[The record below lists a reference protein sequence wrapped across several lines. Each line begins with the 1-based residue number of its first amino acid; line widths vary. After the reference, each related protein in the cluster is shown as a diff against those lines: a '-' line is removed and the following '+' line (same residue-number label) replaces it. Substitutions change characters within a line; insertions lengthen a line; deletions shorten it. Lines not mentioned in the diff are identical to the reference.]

1 MAGAT
6 QESAVA
12 QDDLNIPLIDFG
24 QFLSSDA
31 AAKQS
36 AAKAVLEA
44 FQNTGFVYL
53 KNHGI
58 PPSTVSTV
66 FANSAKFFARPQEQ
80 KDALAWYSAAAN
92 RGYVAHGR
100 EKLVTLEETGT
111 EGEMRNIV
119 PDLKESLEIGRDDQ
133 PETPNMWPS
142 GDEDAT
148 VFKKE
153 MTTFFDTCKRL
164 HMQVMRA
171 IALGMG
177 IQESWFDE
185 FTDAGDNTLRLLH
198 YPGVSK
204 NIFKRDDGQ
213 LQVRAGEHSD
223 YGSITL
229 LFQDMRGGL
238 QVRSPKGTFVDATP
252 IQGTIV
258 VNAGDLLARWS
269 NDTIKSTK
277 HRVVEPRPRPEDAD
291 NDFYPPRYSIAYFCN
306 PNYERMI
313 QAIPG
318 TYEEA
323 GRKYGDVTS
332 GDYLIQRLTAT
343 Y

>member
-1 MAGAT
+1 
-6 QESAVA
+6 
-12 QDDLNIPLIDFG
+12 
-24 QFLSSDA
+24 
-31 AAKQS
+31 
-36 AAKAVLEA
+36 
-44 FQNTGFVYL
+44 
-53 KNHGI
+53 
-58 PPSTVSTV
+58 
-66 FANSAKFFARPQEQ
+66 
-80 KDALAWYSAAAN
+80 
-92 RGYVAHGR
+92 
-100 EKLVTLEETGT
+100 
-111 EGEMRNIV
+111 
-119 PDLKESLEIGRDDQ
+119 
-133 PETPNMWPS
+133 
-142 GDEDAT
+142 
-148 VFKKE
+148 
-153 MTTFFDTCKRL
+153 
-164 HMQVMRA
+164 MQVMRA

-204 NIFKRDDGQ
+204 RIFRRDDGQ

-223 YGSITL
+223 YGMYKWRYNQAQYAKVTIGSITL
-229 LFQDMRGGL
+229 LFQDVRGGL

-252 IQGTIV
+252 IEGTIV

-277 HRVVEPRPRPEDAD
+277 HRVVEPSPKPEDAD
-291 NDFYPPRYSIAYFCN
+291 KDVYPPRYSIAYFCN

-323 GRKYGDVTS
+323 GRKYGDVSS
-332 GDYLIQRLTAT
+332 GEYLIQRLTAT